1 MFGAQPGVTKS
12 KRPAHPND
20 LLSEFQKALA
30 LPPQDIPI
38 APFVGNATAVLATP
52 GNGLILLRLPNC
64 SLSAGNVP
72 YSLTVS
78 DPYGAPVSETLN
90 YDQLL
95 HSEAGLTTTGGN
107 YNGKCPDPTI
117 GINASAI
124 LYVGSST
131 TGMQMSAV
139 AGYNSQVNSNVLYT
153 FVIQAN
159 GTFVSSTQQTL
170 PNTNAPASLVAAN
183 RNRHRRDQ
191 HHYVGYDSAPG
202 KRRRHLHRR
211 ADLHAGSK
219 LDRQRRDRRL

>member
-1 MFGAQPGVTKS
+1 MISISFRTRARSRRCMSVLTISGLLGALSSTGLAQNAPSDTGPATANRPAVVPHPRAMFGAQPGVTKS

-95 HSEAGLTTTGGN
+95 HSEAGLTTTGGDF
-107 YNGKCPDPTI
+107 NGKCPDPTI

-159 GTFVSSTQQTL
+159 GTFV
-170 PNTNAPASLVAAN
+170 
-183 RNRHRRDQ
+183 
-191 HHYVGYDSAPG
+191 
-202 KRRRHLHRR
+202 
-211 ADLHAGSK
+211 
-219 LDRQRRDRRL
+219 